1 MSLLEKIGP
10 AAAPGPGP
18 AKPTPP
24 ALIMEVIETK
34 DNAFTQI
41 PQLKEFYG
49 QVTKALKDQLNP
61 IAKVMLQMN
70 ETYYH
75 EFRDDM
81 LGILPKPQGAPNQS
95 TGSSGMKS
103 TSDDE
108 APEES
113 GSMETNKRKDSME

>member
-1 MSLLEKIGP
+1 MSLLENIGP
-10 AAAPGPGP
+10 GAAPGP
-18 AKPTPP
+18 KPTTP
-24 ALIMEVIETK
+24 ALMLEVIETK

-61 IAKVMLQMN
+61 IAKVMLEMN

-81 LGILPKPQGAPNQS
+81 LGILPKPQTAPNQS
-95 TGSSGMKS
+95 TGPSN
-103 TSDDE
+103 D
-108 APEES
+108 AEES
-113 GSMETNKRKDSME
+113 GSKETNKRKDSME